1 MAVQG
6 RAGTI
11 SLRSHLLAGT
21 AAMATA
27 AAITV
32 SGVTA
37 SGVDLTSAKAP
48 VVANVVANVELTAWA
63 NPLLEIFDT
72 IEKTN
77 FYLFSIAEP
86 PFSAFDRAGIIPDF
100 LAAGFPILTQ
110 YFLNASD
117 YVASTVDYF
126 VREYDPVLTR
136 YPGALRVLTWAAQA
150 LPENLGI
157 AVRQVFNNELVG
169 ALQTL
174 QFAIVNPIQAAL
186 YQTLNSGIYVAG
198 GVTARAAAVVQA
210 IADWI
215 PKTLKEL
222 ADSATVVYNAVA
234 NVVANVTYGIQLRD
248 PERIWNSLVNG
259 LLGSNPSGPFDPYVT
274 PTIPDALID
283 QTIGPGGRIYI
294 IPGVAWNPA
303 PSIRQNLTD
312 LRTSLEEALATE
324 VPEVVNPPFIL
335 NPPPLQSAI
344 PTPWNP
350 TPPQP
355 VTTQVAASVPIAE
368 VPAPVSVE
376 EPATAVSVD
385 QPAPAVDDSPAV
397 SVREPAAVTEN
408 TVADPARPARAGRG
422 AVARAADAPEPS
434 AQKPS
439 RQAGA
444 RSASR

>member
-1 MAVQG
+1 MAGQRRPG
-6 RAGTI
+6 AI
-11 SLRSHLLAGT
+11 SLRSQLLAGT
-21 AAMATA
+21 AAMVTA
-27 AAITV
+27 AAVTV

-37 SGVDLTSAKAP
+37 SGADLPSAKAP
-48 VVANVVANVELTAWA
+48 IVANVELAAWA

-72 IEKTN
+72 VEKTN

-117 YVASTVDYF
+117 YVAQTVDYF
-126 VREYDPVLTR
+126 VGDYDPVLTQ

-283 QTIGPGGRIYI
+283 QTIGPGGRIYT

-312 LRTSLEEALATE
+312 LRTSLEEALATD
-324 VPEVVNPPFIL
+324 VPEVLFPPFL
-335 NPPPLQSAI
+335 MNPPPLQSAI

-355 VTTQVAASVPIAE
+355 VTAQVAASVPVAE
-368 VPAPVSVE
+368 APAPVSVDQ
-376 EPATAVSVD
+376 PTTAVSVD
-385 QPAPAVDDSPAV
+385 QPAPAADDSLV
-397 SVREPAAVTEN
+397 SVQEPAAVTAN
-408 TVADPARPARAGRG
+408 TAADSARTARASRG
-422 AVARAADAPEPS
+422 AVTRAADAPEPS

-444 RSASR
+444 RSSSR